1 MIGEF
6 VSKHIYMCVLLLLG
20 GIGVVIQG
28 CVERVLHGYV
38 KASDHMETT
47 KKKNLLH
54 LRKEFETIYGLECQV
69 RNPKAYVEKYLLKLR
84 FMGISYGYWDKL
96 SELTISCVSVVAA
109 GELLHA
115 YWRNQL
121 VNNLTEIIFVY
132 GMMVA
137 CLVLAKHIYGV
148 KSKKEQVQIQLI
160 DYLEN
165 YVTNRLIKG
174 KEMVSQTSHN
184 EIADADQSDNLQP
197 QMISEENQVAVAREE
212 MEEESSMAAA
222 DAELLEEFVQSFLG
236 A

>member
-6 VSKHIYMCVLLLLG
+6 VSKHIYMCVVLLAG
-20 GIGVVIQG
+20 GIGIILQG
-28 CVERVLHGYV
+28 CVERILYGYV

-54 LRKEFETIYGLECQV
+54 LRKEFETIYGLEYQV

-84 FMGISYGYWDKL
+84 FLGIPYGYWDKL
-96 SELTISCVSVVAA
+96 SQIIISGVSVLTMS
-109 GELLHA
+109 ELLYV
-115 YWRNQL
+115 YWQNQL
-121 VNNLTEIIFVY
+121 VEHLVEILFSY
-132 GMMVA
+132 GIIVA
-137 CLVLAKHIYGV
+137 CLGFAHHIFGV
-148 KSKKEQVQIQLI
+148 KAKKEQVQIQLI

-174 KEMVSQTSHN
+174 KDVASSVSEQGNGKSEHRKDTDPEMKGEQ
-184 EIADADQSDNLQP
+184 
-197 QMISEENQVAVAREE
+197 NQVAVAQ
-212 MEEESSMAAA
+212 EEEGETETIAT